1 MHHTPTH
8 FLRDAN
14 HATIGTH
21 AAIRGGRCVRHAVG
35 VEGCVA
41 RARDTAQALHHREWL

>member
-21 AAIRGGRCVRHAVG
+21 AAKPTAVTPG
-35 VEGCVA
+35 LTEASLEIWADA
-41 RARDTAQALHHREWL
+41 RIDTGIW